1 MYIHEIENWTSFRWD
16 AAQLAHT
23 LEKTGKSIG
32 FLFGRLSTI
41 GFDQQM
47 SATVESVTHEVV
59 ASSEIEGII
68 LNTEEVRSSVARKLG
83 VTVPNS
89 KEPTHYIDGVV
100 EMMLD
105 AVMNYD
111 VSLTSDRLFNWHAA
125 LFPNGRSGSIPI
137 TVGAYRTE
145 VMEVVSGTFGR
156 ERVHYRAPAPER
168 LAEEMQ
174 IFLQWFNNPDI
185 APSLI
190 KSAIAHFWFV
200 CIHPFDDGNGRIAR
214 AISDMV
220 LSQIDRS
227 KLRFFSMSMQINR
240 DKKEYYRILEQTQRG
255 TTDITAWLKW
265 YLDCLNAAVKESN
278 TLLSGVL
285 NKAVF
290 WRTHTDVSISDRQRT
305 LLNHFL
311 DGYDGKLTAKNWSKL
326 ADVSP
331 DTAGRD
337 IKDLVAKGIITAVQG
352 RVRDVSYTLNYSK
365 VDKNRADFK
374 EAAVVSRADGD
385 YITAIYR
392 GEKVVEEKIT
402 QLDKVRIEQEEIT
415 IDDLTYK
422 YFAYLIDL

>member
-1 MYIHEIENWTSFRWD
+1 MYIHETENWTSFRWD
-16 AAQLAHT
+16 AAQLAQS
-23 LEKTGKSIG
+23 LERTGKSIG

-111 VSLTSDRLFNWHAA
+111 ISLTGDRLFNWHAA

-137 TVGAYRTE
+137 TVGAYRTDR
-145 VMEVVSGTFGR
+145 MEVVSGTFGR
-156 ERVHYRAPAPER
+156 ERVHYRAPEPER

-174 IFLQWFNNPDI
+174 IFLKWFNNPDI

-265 YLDCLNAAVKESN
+265 YLDCLNAAVNESN

-290 WRTHTDVSISDRQRT
+290 WRTHADVSISERQRT

-337 IKDLVAKGIITAVQG
+337 IKDLVAKGIIAPVQG

-365 VDKNRADFK
+365 ADKDRADFK
-374 EAAVVSRADGD
+374 ETAVVWRADGD
-385 YITAIYR
+385 FITTIYK

-402 QLDKVRIEQEEIT
+402 QLDKVRLQQEEIT
-415 IDDLTYK
+415 IDDLAYK
-422 YFAYLIDL
+422 YFAYLTEL